1 MQRCGDSVKM
11 IAVVLNL
18 EADIPIHQR
27 RWTPEEHTSIG
38 LRMPH
43 APIVSHDPKVSHSG
57 SSVGIHNTQVERYS
71 D

>member
-1 MQRCGDSVKM
+1 MQRCGDPVKV

-27 RWTPEEHTSIG
+27 GWTPEEHAAIG

-43 APIVSHDPKVSHSG
+43 AAIVSDDPEVSHSG
-57 SSVGIHNTQVERYS
+57 SSVGIHNT
-71 D
+71 